1 MSGTKKQPD
10 AAASLAAMLRGA
22 EPVPAGAKLALVLR
36 MSVPA
41 MMAEF
46 ASMAMSFIDAAMIG
60 RLGTADAAAV
70 GLMASSTWLFGGVC
84 WAGVV
89 GFSVQIAQAVG
100 AGREAEARSVLRQGL
115 AVLGGLSLA
124 LAAAGAAVSPW
135 LPGWL
140 GGRGGTAL
148 LAGRY
153 FAICMAGVPFLQL
166 GALSTAALQAR
177 GDMRTPGSLNMQ
189 MCALNVLFNL
199 LLIFPAR
206 EWTLPSGFAL
216 RLPGAGLGVAGAAL
230 GTALAEAVTA
240 LRLGRALLVRDPVL
254 SLRADERLRLSRRVV
269 RKAAR
274 LSAPVAFENAAMNA
288 AVVAATAVVAPLG
301 DVAIAANSFAAT
313 AEGLCYLPC
322 IGIRAAA
329 QTIVGQAV
337 GAARAAAA
345 RSFAFLATACG
356 MLAMACGG
364 VLLWFAAPHLIGLF
378 TREPDIVREG
388 AARRGRH
395 AGPRRVQLPEHVVR
409 AAAARGDPG
418 GTPRAPRRLG
428 GDRRRTRRP
437 RVLRAGP
444 AQVVRLERRR
454 SVAVAGTS
462 SRGEPWQAARS
473 ASSWSAATRRISAR
487 VSASVNSPPFETTR
501 WKFAMLLL
509 T

>member
-1 MSGTKKQPD
+1 MPNAEMTVESGPFPFQPTTNNQPNPPNMKTRIATSLL

-100 AGREAEARSVLRQGL
+100 AGRETEARSVLRQGL

-140 GGRGGTAL
+140 GGKGGTAL
-148 LAGRY
+148 LAARY

-199 LLIFPAR
+199 LLIFPSR

-216 RLPGAGLGVAGAAL
+216 RLPGAGLGGGRHGAAARP
-230 GTALAEAVTA
+230 GPARARPGPLAARGRAAAPVAPGRAEGGEA
-240 LRLGRALLVRDPVL
+240 LRPGR
-254 SLRADERLRLSRRVV
+254 LRERRDERRRRRGDGGGRPARRRRDRRELLRRHGGGAVLPAVHRHPRGRPDNRRAGGRRRARGRSAELRLSR
-269 RKAAR
+269 
-274 LSAPVAFENAAMNA
+274 N
-288 AVVAATAVVAPLG
+288 
-301 DVAIAANSFAAT
+301 
-313 AEGLCYLPC
+313 
-322 IGIRAAA
+322 
-329 QTIVGQAV
+329 
-337 GAARAAAA
+337 
-345 RSFAFLATACG
+345 
-356 MLAMACGG
+356 G
-364 VLLWFAAPHLIGLF
+364 VPHLIGLF

-388 AARRGRH
+388 AAALRAVAFAEPFFAAAIVGGGALRGAGDTLVPGAFNSLSMWCVRLPLAAFLAERH
-395 AGPRRVQLPEHVVR
+395 GLRGVWEAIAVELVVR
-409 AAAARGDPG
+409 GCFALARLKSSGWSG
-418 GTPRAPRRLG
+418 GATRAGAGSRR
-428 GDRRRTRRP
+428 RCTCRTRRP
-437 RVLRAGP
+437 GTGRA
-444 AQVVRLERRR
+444 RR
-454 SVAVAGTS
+454 
-462 SRGEPWQAARS
+462 
-473 ASSWSAATRRISAR
+473 
-487 VSASVNSPPFETTR
+487 
-501 WKFAMLLL
+501 
-509 T
+509 